1 MPRGKVQDCR
11 SALSVRQTRLSPQR
25 RRVGLKVTGRGIAR
39 EHQEVFLEGRKAGET
54 TSGTHCPFL
63 GGAYAMALVQSD
75 VAPVGARLEVDVRG
89 RRVEAETVAL
99 PFYRR
104 PR

>member
-1 MPRGKVQDCR
+1 MKQ
-11 SALSVRQTRLSPQR
+11 ASPER
-25 RRVGLKVTGRGIAR
+25 RRVGLKVTGKGIIR
-39 EHQEVFLEGRKAGET
+39 EHQEIFLDGRPIGQT

-63 GGAYAMALVQSD
+63 GGAYAMALIRSD
-75 VAPVGARLEVDVRG
+75 IPVPGTRVEVDVRG
-89 RRVEAETVAL
+89 RMVEAETVDL